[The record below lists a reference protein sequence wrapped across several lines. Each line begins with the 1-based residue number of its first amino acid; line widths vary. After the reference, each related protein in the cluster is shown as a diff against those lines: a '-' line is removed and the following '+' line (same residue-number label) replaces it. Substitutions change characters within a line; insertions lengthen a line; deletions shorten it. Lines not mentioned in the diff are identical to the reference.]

1 MAVAF
6 ASTERLWPWSLFA
19 ALIAAAGLP
28 IYIHAPKVYVE
39 EYGVGLTAL
48 GLVLAGL
55 RLLDVVQDPVLGWL
69 ATRYRDFRAA
79 WVTGA
84 VALMALS
91 MLALFAVPP
100 PVAPLLWFALCLTG
114 LFTAFSFLTIVFY
127 AQGVERAAD
136 MGPLG
141 HTRLAG
147 WRETGSLIGV
157 SLASVAP
164 VALLA
169 ATANPFAAFAV
180 GFALIALVAWAAMRG
195 NWQATGTE
203 APLSGL
209 SAFAQVLR
217 DPLSRRLLLLGLVN
231 SAPVAITSTLFLFFV
246 ESRLALPG
254 WEGAFLLIF
263 FLGAAASAPLWSRL
277 GQHFGDKKVLLAG
290 MVLSVL
296 SFLWAATLTEGQGV
310 GFALICLTSGAA
322 LGADTVLL
330 PALFARRLGQIGG
343 AAAGFGLWAFVTK
356 LSLALAAATLLPAL
370 QQAGFTP
377 GPANSADALS
387 RLSLLYAVLP
397 TALKLLALGLLTF
410 TRIER
415 A

>member
-1 MAVAF
+1 MAVAD
-6 ASTERLWPWSLFA
+6 AGTAKLWPWSLFA

-28 IYIHAPKVYVE
+28 IYLHAPKVYVE
-39 EYGVGLTAL
+39 QYGVGLTAL

-55 RLLDVVQDPVLGWL
+55 RLVDVVQDPVLGWL
-69 ATRYRDFRAA
+69 ATRYRNFRAA

-84 VALMALS
+84 VALLALS
-91 MLALFAVPP
+91 MLALFAVTPP
-100 PVAPLLWFALCLTG
+100 IAPLLWFALSLTG

-127 AQGVERAAD
+127 AQGVERAAEL
-136 MGPLG
+136 GPLG
-141 HTRLAG
+141 HTKLAG
-147 WRETGSLIGV
+147 WRETGALIGV

-169 ATANPFAAFAV
+169 ATSRPFAAFAV
-180 GFALIALVAWAAMRG
+180 GFAGIALVAWAAMRG
-195 NWQATGTE
+195 NWETTSDE
-203 APLSGL
+203 APLPGL
-209 SAFAQVLR
+209 SAFRDVLR

-263 FLGAAASAPLWSRL
+263 FAGAAASAPLWSRL
-277 GQHFGDKKVLLAG
+277 GQLFGDKKVLLAG
-290 MVLSVL
+290 MLLSIL
-296 SFLWAATLTEGQGV
+296 SFLWAATLTEAQGLRFGV
-310 GFALICLTSGAA
+310 ICLTSGAA
-322 LGADTVLL
+322 LGADMVLL

-356 LSLALAAATLLPAL
+356 MSLALAAATLLPAL

-377 GPANSADALS
+377 GAANSAAALS

-397 TALKLLALGLLTF
+397 TALKLLALALLTV